1 MDKFDGGLH
10 KNRNKWQNEQEN
22 FQLRINKRER
32 EEENVRQTGERAK
45 LEEREE
51 EENNRGRQA
60 GKANMEE
67 ELSISNKLII
77 INKENWRV

>member
-1 MDKFDGGLH
+1 MTADSIKTGIND
-10 KNRNKWQNEQEN
+10 RM
-22 FQLRINKRER
+22 NKRER

-77 INKENWRV
+77 INKEN